1 MIDRENLKLEFL
13 NKNNLHKMERVKL
26 KSDASFRTYERLK
39 NPDSSFILM
48 DAPPEKE
55 QTVPF
60 INMANFLRSS
70 DFSAPEI
77 LAQDTDNGFLLL
89 EDFGD
94 HSFNNVLSG
103 KSHLSSELD
112 EEQIYEKAI
121 DVLISLH
128 KVSASS
134 AIMSD
139 YDDNLLLKESNL
151 FLEWYVS
158 VLNGEQID
166 QSVKKEF
173 DLVLKHLFG
182 LAKIFPNTTVLRDYH
197 ADNLMWLHD
206 REGHRKVGLLDFQDA
221 IIGSPVYDL
230 VSLLEDLRRDVGEK
244 TVEKM
249 IQRYLKAFPQY
260 SRKDFNTAYAVFGVQ
275 RNLKIVGFCAR
286 QATKYKNPHY
296 LAMLPRVWKAI
307 RNSLK
312 HPLLFPLR
320 TILHEL
326 LPTQIQ

>member
-1 MIDRENLKLEFL
+1 MLYREKLKIEFL
-13 NKNNLHKMERVKL
+13 NKNNLAQMERVKL
-26 KSDASFRTYERLK
+26 KSDASFRTYERIK
-39 NPDSSFILM
+39 NSDSSFILM

-55 QTVPF
+55 QTIPF
-60 INMANFLRSS
+60 VNMANFLRSS

-77 LAQDTDNGFLLL
+77 LAQDSDNGFLLL

-94 HSFNNVLSG
+94 NSFNNILSG
-103 KSHLSSELD
+103 KSNLSSELD

-121 DVLISLH
+121 DVLIALH
-128 KVSASS
+128 KVPTSS
-134 AIMSD
+134 AIMPD
-139 YDDNLLLKESNL
+139 YDDNLLLRESNL
-151 FLEWYVS
+151 FLEWYIS
-158 VLNGEQID
+158 VLNGEEIEP
-166 QSVKKEF
+166 SIKKEF
-173 DLVLKHLFG
+173 DLVLKHLLS

-197 ADNLMWLHD
+197 ADNLMWLND
-206 REGHRKVGLLDFQDA
+206 REGYRKVGLLDFQDA
-221 IIGSPVYDL
+221 VIGSPIYDL
-230 VSLLEDLRRDVGEK
+230 VSLLEDLRRDVSEK

-260 SRKDFNTAYAVFGVQ
+260 SRKDFNTVYAVFGVQ

-286 QATKYKNPHY
+286 QAAKYKNPHY

-320 TILHEL
+320 TILKDL
-326 LPTQIQ
+326 LPMQIQ